1 LRIKY
6 FIDRCAAAALI
17 IVLAP
22 LMAVVGTLVWLNDRG
37 PVFFRQYRIGL
48 NGKPFSIW
56 KFRTMVQNADQL
68 LDDKGQVTSAMRIT
82 RVGRFLRKTSLDE
95 LPQLFNIVRGQMSF
109 IGPRPGLPEHYT
121 RYSSEQRRRYSV
133 RPGVTGLA
141 QVSGRN
147 SLPWSER
154 IRFDLQYI
162 DGYSLLL
169 DVKILLRTLWVVLT
183 GHGIVLDRNPQ
194 QVDDLGPPRN
204 EP

>member
-1 LRIKY
+1 
-6 FIDRCAAAALI
+6 
-17 IVLAP
+17 
-22 LMAVVGTLVWLNDRG
+22 M
-37 PVFFRQYRIGL
+37 
-48 NGKPFSIW
+48 
-56 KFRTMVQNADQL
+56 
-68 LDDKGQVTSAMRIT
+68 
-82 RVGRFLRKTSLDE
+82 
-95 LPQLFNIVRGQMSF
+95 
-109 IGPRPGLPEHYT
+109 
-121 RYSSEQRRRYSV
+121 
-133 RPGVTGLA
+133 TGLA